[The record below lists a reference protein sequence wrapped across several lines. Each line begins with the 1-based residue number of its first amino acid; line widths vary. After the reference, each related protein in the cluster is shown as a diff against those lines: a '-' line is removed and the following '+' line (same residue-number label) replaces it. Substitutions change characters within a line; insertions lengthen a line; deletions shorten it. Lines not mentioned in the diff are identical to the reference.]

1 MMNTPGRA
9 WAALA
14 ALLMAVSVLAL
25 WLPANLL
32 DWQPERAFTEPW
44 RAFTAAF
51 VHWSDQ
57 HLLANLFAAAV
68 VGAYGWA
75 AQLPRAQALA
85 WLCAWPLSHLMLLVR
100 PELAH
105 YGGLSGM
112 LHGGVAITCL
122 YLLLRAR
129 GGRRVVGALVA
140 LGLVIKL
147 AGETPWGP
155 ALQHPEEWDIAVA
168 PLAHATGA
176 AAGLLCGAVALWLT
190 RRQGA
195 GKPAPNTHQ
204 PLIDRTHDR

>member
-1 MMNTPGRA
+1 MSAPGRA

-14 ALLMAVSVLAL
+14 TLLMAASVLAL
-25 WLPANLL
+25 WLPAHVL
-32 DWQPERAFTEPW
+32 DWQPDLAFSQPW
-44 RAFTAAF
+44 RAFSAAF
-51 VHWSDQ
+51 VHWSEQ

-75 AQLPRAQALA
+75 AQLPRAQATA
-85 WLCAWPLSHLMLLVR
+85 WLFAWPLSHAMLLVR

-112 LHGGVAITCL
+112 LHGGVAVTCL
-122 YLLLRAR
+122 WLLLRAR
-129 GGRRVVGALVA
+129 GARRGVGGLVS

-147 AGETPWGP
+147 ATETPWGP

-176 AAGLLCGAVALWLT
+176 LAGLLCGALALWFT
-190 RRQGA
+190 RAAAEPLRDEQ
-195 GKPAPNTHQ
+195 AP
-204 PLIDRTHDR
+204 

>member
-1 MMNTPGRA
+1 MNTAGRA

-14 ALLMAVSVLAL
+14 LLLMGASLLAI

-32 DWQPERAFTEPW
+32 DWQPDLAFSEPW

-51 VHWSDQ
+51 VHWSDR

-75 AQLPRAQALA
+75 AQLPRCQATA
-85 WLCAWPLSHLMLLVR
+85 WFIAWPLSHFMLLVR

-122 YLLLRAR
+122 WLLLRAH
-129 GGRRVVGALVA
+129 GGRRVVGGLVT

-147 AGETPWGP
+147 ASETPWGP

-168 PLAHATGA
+168 PLAHTTGA
-176 AAGLLCGAVALWLT
+176 LAGLLCGALMLWWT
-190 RRQGA
+190 RA
-195 GKPAPNTHQ
+195 HPSPAEQSSTQEP
-204 PLIDRTHDR
+204 P

>member
-1 MMNTPGRA
+1 MKEPGRA

-14 ALLMAVSVLAL
+14 LLLVVGALVGLL
-25 WLPANLL
+25 LPANGL
-32 DWQPERAFTEPW
+32 DWQPELAFKEPW

-75 AQLPRAQALA
+75 AQLPRSQALA
-85 WLCAWPLSHLMLLVR
+85 WLVAWPLSHGMLLVR

-122 YLLLRAR
+122 WLLLRAR
-129 GGRRVVGALVA
+129 GGRRVVGALVS

-147 AGETPWGP
+147 GSETPWGP

-168 PLAHATGA
+168 PIAHTTGA
-176 AAGLLCGAVALWLT
+176 LAGLLCGAVALWST
-190 RRQGA
+190 RA
-195 GKPAPNTHQ
+195 TTPEP
-204 PLIDRTHDR
+204 

>member
-1 MMNTPGRA
+1 MNRAGRA

-14 ALLMAVSVLAL
+14 TLLVAASAVGL

-32 DWQPERAFTEPW
+32 DWQPELALSQPW

-57 HLLANLFAAAV
+57 HLFANLFAAAV

-75 AQLPRAQALA
+75 AQLPRAQAVA
-85 WLCAWPLSHLMLLVR
+85 WLAAWPLSHVMLLVR
-100 PELAH
+100 PELLH

-122 YLLLRAR
+122 FLLLRAQ
-129 GGRRVVGALVA
+129 GGRRVVGALVS

-155 ALQHPEEWDIAVA
+155 ALQRSEEWDIAVV
-168 PLAHATGA
+168 PLAHTTGA
-176 AAGLLCGAVALWLT
+176 LAGLLCGALALWLT
-190 RRQGA
+190 RPRPPINEEQDA
-195 GKPAPNTHQ
+195 
-204 PLIDRTHDR
+204 